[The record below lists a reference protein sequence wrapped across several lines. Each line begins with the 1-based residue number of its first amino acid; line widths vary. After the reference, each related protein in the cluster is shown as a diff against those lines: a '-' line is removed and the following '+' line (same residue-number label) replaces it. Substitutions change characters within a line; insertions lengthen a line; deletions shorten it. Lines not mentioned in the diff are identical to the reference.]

1 MRIGN
6 FNIRIF
12 RINPMNNTFDV
23 IEYINGYLIIAKVN
37 SQEEITPLETSIFIT
52 TSIYLLTSISFP
64 CLLKLQ
70 FLIDYSITPSAM
82 IPVIVEAFSSLTDL
96 N

>member
-1 MRIGN
+1 
-6 FNIRIF
+6 
-12 RINPMNNTFDV
+12 MNNTFDV
-23 IEYINGYLIIAKVN
+23 IEYMSGYLIIAKIN

-52 TSIYLLTSISFP
+52 TSIYLLTSISLP

-70 FLIDYSITPSAM
+70 FLIEYSITPSAM